1 MPCWVLGWPFVIQQ
15 ALNIDEGCRPALLGT
30 AHELYNENLALEAA
44 ESWPFLCPNLV
55 GTLTHRCLYY
65 SLSAFNLFL
74 CRAAKHADKTVVVI
88 PDLHEKPSV
97 RGDVQSSISEEI
109 SWNVRPLLLWRGR
122 RSWNR
127 GWKKMAGLK
136 MVELCKMVVGFED
149 IIAHC
154 VIITIRKWSQTHRIS
169 LPIRSGT
176 LLEVLLFL
184 CFFCNIWKVIF
195 YITTRI

>member
-1 MPCWVLGWPFVIQQ
+1 MRDAGRLFLERRTSFTMKTLHWKQQNLGLFCVPTS
-15 ALNIDEGCRPALLGT
+15 L
-30 AHELYNENLALEAA
+30 ELWLIVA
-44 ESWPFLCPNLV
+44 
-55 GTLTHRCLYY
+55 Y
-65 SLSAFNLFL
+65 SLQPFNLFL
-74 CRAAKHADKTVVVI
+74 CRAAKHADKTVEVI
-88 PDLHEKPSV
+88 PDLHERPSV
-97 RGDVQSSISEEI
+97 WGDVQSSISEEI
-109 SWNVRPLLLWRGR
+109 SWNLRPLLLWRGR

-149 IIAHC
+149 IIAHR

-184 CFFCNIWKVIF
+184 SIYAVSV
-195 YITTRI
+195 